1 MPPKAKFTKEEVV
14 EAALKIVMREGIE
27 NLTARALA
35 GELGS
40 SARPVFTVF
49 SGMDEVQCEVIKAAH
64 ALYNKMVEQGLK
76 EDLAF
81 KGVGKAYIR
90 FAIEYPK
97 LFQMLFMREK
107 STVPELNSVL
117 GMIDENYG
125 KILQSIE
132 IGYGF
137 DIETSKEIY
146 RHLWIYS
153 HGIAVLLATNVCRF
167 TADEISGMLSDVFS
181 GVIRKYKSEGIK

>member
-1 MPPKAKFTKEEVV
+1 MPPKAKFTREEVV

-76 EDLAF
+76 ENLAF

-181 GVIRKYKSEGIK
+181 GVIRKYKSEGLK

>member
-1 MPPKAKFTKEEVV
+1 MPPKAKFTREEVV

-76 EDLAF
+76 ENLAF

-181 GVIRKYKSEGIK
+181 GVTRKYKSEGIK

>member
-1 MPPKAKFTKEEVV
+1 MPPKAKFTREEVI

-49 SGMDEVQCEVIKAAH
+49 SGMDEVQCEVQKAAR

-76 EDLAF
+76 ENLAF

-90 FAIEYPK
+90 FATEYPK

-132 IGYGF
+132 SGYGL
-137 DIETSKEIY
+137 DIETAKEIY

-153 HGIAVLLATNVCRF
+153 HGIAVLLATNVCCF
-167 TADEISGMLSDVFS
+167 TADEISCMLTDVFS

>member
-1 MPPKAKFTKEEVV
+1 MPPKAKFTREEVF

-76 EDLAF
+76 ENLAF

-97 LFQMLFMREK
+97 LFQLLFMREK

-137 DIETSKEIY
+137 DMETSKEIY

-167 TADEISGMLSDVFS
+167 TADEISGMLTDVFS

>member
-1 MPPKAKFTKEEVV
+1 MPPKAKFTREEVI

-49 SGMDEVQCEVIKAAH
+49 SGMDEVQCEVQKAAR

-76 EDLAF
+76 ENLAF

-132 IGYGF
+132 SGYGL
-137 DIETSKEIY
+137 DIETAKEIY

-153 HGIAVLLATNVCRF
+153 HGIAVLLATNVCSF
-167 TADEISGMLSDVFS
+167 TADEISCMLIDVFS

>member
-1 MPPKAKFTKEEVV
+1 MPPKAKFTREEVV
-14 EAALKIVMREGIE
+14 EAAFKIVMREGIE

-76 EDLAF
+76 ENLAF

-167 TADEISGMLSDVFS
+167 TADEISGMLTDVFS

>member
-1 MPPKAKFTKEEVV
+1 MPPKAKFTREEVI

-49 SGMDEVQCEVIKAAH
+49 SGMDEVQCEVQKAAH

-76 EDLAF
+76 ENLAF

-107 STVPELNSVL
+107 STVP
-117 GMIDENYG
+117 
-125 KILQSIE
+125 
-132 IGYGF
+132 
-137 DIETSKEIY
+137 
-146 RHLWIYS
+146 
-153 HGIAVLLATNVCRF
+153 
-167 TADEISGMLSDVFS
+167 
-181 GVIRKYKSEGIK
+181 

>member
-1 MPPKAKFTKEEVV
+1 MPPKAKFTREEVI

-49 SGMDEVQCEVIKAAH
+49 SGMDEVQCEVQKAAR

-76 EDLAF
+76 ENLAF

-132 IGYGF
+132 SGYGL
-137 DIETSKEIY
+137 DIETAKEIY

-153 HGIAVLLATNVCRF
+153 HGIAVLLATNVCSF
-167 TADEISGMLSDVFS
+167 TADEISCMLIDVFS
-181 GVIRKYKSEGIK
+181 GVIRKDKSEGIK

>member
-1 MPPKAKFTKEEVV
+1 MPPKAKFTREEVV
-14 EAALKIVMREGIE
+14 EAALKIVMREGID

-76 EDLAF
+76 ENLAF

-181 GVIRKYKSEGIK
+181 GVTRKYKSEGIK

>member
-1 MPPKAKFTKEEVV
+1 MPPKAKFTREEVV

-76 EDLAF
+76 ENLAF

-97 LFQMLFMREK
+97 LFQMLFMCEK

-181 GVIRKYKSEGIK
+181 GVTRKYKSEGIK

>member
-1 MPPKAKFTKEEVV
+1 MPPKAKFTREEVI

-49 SGMDEVQCEVIKAAH
+49 SGMDEVQCEVQKAAH

-76 EDLAF
+76 ENLAF

-132 IGYGF
+132 SGYGL
-137 DIETSKEIY
+137 DIETAKEIY

-153 HGIAVLLATNVCRF
+153 HGIAVLLATNVCCF

>member
-1 MPPKAKFTKEEVV
+1 MPPKAKFTREEVV

-76 EDLAF
+76 ENLAF

>member
-1 MPPKAKFTKEEVV
+1 
-14 EAALKIVMREGIE
+14 
-27 NLTARALA
+27 
-35 GELGS
+35 
-40 SARPVFTVF
+40 
-49 SGMDEVQCEVIKAAH
+49 MDEVQCEVIKAAH